1 MLHRLHR
8 RSPQKVFPAKI
19 LTSGPSGFLHIL
31 PVYLDH
37 ILYPT
42 LREEDY
48 LTEVH
53 HINGEGQDT
62 GVVYSE
68 MQVRQNHGLH
78 FACCIYIAPHTHDR
92 PICIRPINKCKFL
105 RGCDIEPCYDL
116 YCPAGLGSSG

>member
-1 MLHRLHR
+1 M
-8 RSPQKVFPAKI
+8 
-19 LTSGPSGFLHIL
+19 SGPSGFLHIL

-68 MQVRQNHGLH
+68 MQVLDKITL
-78 FACCIYIAPHTHDR
+78 CVLY
-92 PICIRPINKCKFL
+92 
-105 RGCDIEPCYDL
+105 L
-116 YCPAGLGSSG
+116 YCPANTST

>member
-1 MLHRLHR
+1 M
-8 RSPQKVFPAKI
+8 
-19 LTSGPSGFLHIL
+19 

-68 MQVRQNHGLH
+68 MQVCAKIMLMVCVPYLYWPAHTRPANLH
-78 FACCIYIAPHTHDR
+78 KA
-92 PICIRPINKCKFL
+92 NQ
-105 RGCDIEPCYDL
+105 
-116 YCPAGLGSSG
+116 

>member
-1 MLHRLHR
+1 M
-8 RSPQKVFPAKI
+8 
-19 LTSGPSGFLHIL
+19 SGPSGFLHIL

-68 MQVRQNHGLH
+68 MQVPRQDHPQPLRAVFILPRKH
-78 FACCIYIAPHTHDR
+78 TPRQFA
-92 PICIRPINKCKFL
+92 
-105 RGCDIEPCYDL
+105 
-116 YCPAGLGSSG
+116 

>member
-1 MLHRLHR
+1 M
-8 RSPQKVFPAKI
+8 
-19 LTSGPSGFLHIL
+19 SGPSGFLHIL

-68 MQVRQNHGLH
+68 MQVLRQYFFLVCST
-78 FACCIYIAPHTHDR
+78 FISA
-92 PICIRPINKCKFL
+92 INQL
-105 RGCDIEPCYDL
+105 Q
-116 YCPAGLGSSG
+116 